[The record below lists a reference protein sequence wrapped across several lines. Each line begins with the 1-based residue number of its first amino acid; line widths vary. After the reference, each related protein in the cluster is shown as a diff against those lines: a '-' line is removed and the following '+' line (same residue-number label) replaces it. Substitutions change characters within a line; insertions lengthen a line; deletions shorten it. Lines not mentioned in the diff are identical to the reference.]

1 MNDSLQILERPGGRT
16 MTTIGPTFPA
26 HIAVSQAEVRLVADQ
41 TANADASTIKLD
53 EQSVQIAEQIE
64 RDAAKSSAVNI
75 IT

>member
-1 MNDSLQILERPGGRT
+1 
-16 MTTIGPTFPA
+16 MTAIGPIFPA
-26 HIAVSQAEVRLVADQ
+26 HIAVNQAQVRLVADQ

-75 IT
+75 TT

>member
-1 MNDSLQILERPGGRT
+1 
-16 MTTIGPTFPA
+16 MTAIGPTFPA
-26 HIAVSQAEVRLVADQ
+26 HIAVSQAQVRLVADQ

>member
-1 MNDSLQILERPGGRT
+1 

-26 HIAVSQAEVRLVADQ
+26 HIAVSQAQVRLVADQ

-64 RDAAKSSAVNI
+64 QAAAKSSAVNI
-75 IT
+75 TT

>member
-1 MNDSLQILERPGGRT
+1 
-16 MTTIGPTFPA
+16 MTAIGPTFPA
-26 HIAVSQAEVRLVADQ
+26 HIAVNQAQVRLVADQ

-75 IT
+75 TT

>member
-1 MNDSLQILERPGGRT
+1 

-26 HIAVSQAEVRLVADQ
+26 HIAVSQAQVRLVADQ